1 MSRPN
6 LSRSPSKP
14 TTPIKIT
21 TEEARQKFQ
30 SLKSVIE
37 QLNKEVAIIQKQKD
51 EIRKRSTIAK
61 NEFENFF
68 VTVKEEKGT
77 FLASLKK
84 AVDKKNATKMTYT
97 ISNPF
102 IKRHQVAIKESLRR
116 KGYPVEDE
124 PKDELDN
131 LRQSQPINQPVRS
144 RDPRALN
151 QSSQGADSHVK
162 SGSRLYSKS
171 TAVSQTNTETDI
183 LVEKL
188 QGSKLKSLPTY
199 MRGLGYAKYANNFK

>member
-21 TEEARQKFQ
+21 SEEAKQKIL
-30 SLKSVIE
+30 SLKSLID
-37 QLNKEVAIIQKQKD
+37 QLNKELVIVQKQKD

-61 NEFENFF
+61 NEFESF
-68 VTVKEEKGT
+68 VTTVKEENRT

-84 AVDKKNATKMTYT
+84 AVDKRNATKVTYT
-97 ISNPF
+97 TNNPF

-116 KGYPVEDE
+116 KGHAVEED

-131 LRQSQPINQPVRS
+131 LRQSQPINQPARS

-151 QSSQGADSHVK
+151 QSSQGVDSHVK

-183 LVEKL
+183 LIEKL
-188 QGSKLKSLPTY
+188 QGSTLKSLPSY
-199 MRGLGYAKYANNFK
+199 MRGLGYAKNVNNFN